1 MKQAE
6 LAAAVGA
13 TRAFIHNI
21 EHGRTRVSAEIMPRI
36 AEALHCSVEALYA
49 PPRSGHGRS

>member
-13 TRAFIHNI
+13 TRAIIHNI